1 MPADRVV
8 GSVVVPHQ
16 VLLFGAIVGLG
27 SFVQGVTGFGF
38 ALLSVGLL
46 SLVSDVYWAVPIV
59 AVLAPVQVAY
69 NCWLHRAG
77 VSIRETLPVVLAAA
91 ATLPIGVTM
100 LYDIPEHFVRPALG
114 VLIIGLTVG
123 PKFVLGTG
131 GRLLGR
137 LPSKLFFGVLAGLVG
152 GATAAPGPIVIS
164 YLYASRTNRHQ
175 AKSDGQLALTILGTM
190 IFGLHMLRSPEPTA
204 QLLYAA
210 PLVPVVLV
218 ATLGGMR
225 VSARLPNREIR
236 VVTDMLLLAV
246 GGYLFFS

>member
-1 MPADRVV
+1 MPY
-8 GSVVVPHQ
+8 Q

-46 SLVSDVYWAVPIV
+46 SLVADVYWAVPIV

-77 VSIRETLPVVLAAA
+77 VSMRETIPVVIAAA
-91 ATLPIGVTM
+91 VALPIGVTV
-100 LYDIPEHFVRPALG
+100 LYDIPPHLVRPVLG
-114 VLIIGLTVG
+114 VVIIGLTIV
-123 PKFVLGTG
+123 PKLFLGFGGRVLGTMPFK
-131 GRLLGR
+131 LL
-137 LPSKLFFGVLAGLVG
+137 FGVLAGLVG
-152 GATAAPGPIVIS
+152 GATAAPGPIIIS
-164 YLYASRTNRHQ
+164 YLYASRSDRHQ
-175 AKSDGQLALTILGTM
+175 AKSDGQLALTLLGTM

-210 PLVPVVLV
+210 PLIPVVLV

-225 VSARLPNREIR
+225 VSTRLPNRQIR
-236 VVTDMLLLAV
+236 ILTDMLLLAV
-246 GGYLFFS
+246 GGYLLFS